1 MTPDILGV
9 KIGGASGSIPDVPTH
24 DGEQAGVM
32 TENPDPAP
40 GATFAPPPPSYAP
53 RVLRRTRDDRVIG
66 GVAAGFGR
74 WLGVDPVVVRVVLV
88 VLAIFGGSGLLLYA
102 AGWLFIPEEGAPAN
116 EAQRFI
122 ESTGKPGS
130 TGRIAFIVVAG
141 GLGIIV
147 LSAVFGGGPWH
158 GFWFF
163 GGGGSVLLLAAT
175 GALVLWLLNKD
186 KTPQA
191 ASVAAMSTTV
201 VAPTPEATGY
211 SYGGYGDYP
220 GYVPPTP
227 TPVPPPTPK
236 PRSYLGAATLSVA
249 LVAVGALVT
258 LNVTGAADI
267 PAVVVLATGLGVL
280 GIGMLVGTVFG
291 RARWLLAIAIPLLFC
306 TMIASI
312 IPSDLRLGTE
322 IGDRTWRPITI
333 SSTSDEFR
341 LDIGQAQVD
350 LTKLVIPAGTTS
362 VPISASV
369 GVGEL
374 AVIVPE
380 GVRVIVDASVGGG
393 RIWIQGLPEVSGTTA
408 SMNDEVPGVVPP
420 NAPTI
425 TLTAEVGLGN
435 LEVYRAQAS
444 N

>member
-1 MTPDILGV
+1 
-9 KIGGASGSIPDVPTH
+9 
-24 DGEQAGVM
+24 M
-32 TENPDPAP
+32 TETPEPAP
-40 GATFAPPPPSYAP
+40 GAAYAPPPPSYASRP
-53 RVLRRTRDDRVIG
+53 LRRTREDRVIG

-88 VLAIFGGSGLLLYA
+88 VLAIFGGSGLILYA
-102 AGWLFIPEEGAPAN
+102 AGWLFIPEEGAPTN
-116 EAQRFI
+116 EAQRFLD
-122 ESTGKPGS
+122 STGKPGS
-130 TGRIAFIVVAG
+130 TGRIAFIVVAA

-163 GGGGSVLLLAAT
+163 GGGGSVLLLVAAG
-175 GALVLWLLNKD
+175 GAVLWLLNKD
-186 KTPQA
+186 KAPQPA
-191 ASVAAMSTTV
+191 AGTAMMTAPTSVAP
-201 VAPTPEATGY
+201 APQSTGY

-220 GYVPPTP
+220 GYVAPTP

-236 PRSYLGAATLSVA
+236 HRSYLGAATLSVA
-249 LVAVGALVT
+249 LVAVGTLVT
-258 LNVTGAADI
+258 LNVTDVADI
-267 PAVVVLATGLGVL
+267 PAVVVFATGLGVL
-280 GIGMLVGTVFG
+280 GLGMLVGTLFG

-312 IPSDLRLGTE
+312 IPTNLRLGTE
-322 IGDRTWRPITI
+322 IGDRSWRPITI
-333 SSTSDEFR
+333 SSTSEEFR

-350 LTKLVIPAGTTS
+350 LTKLVIPAGTTT

-380 GVRVIVDASVGGG
+380 GVRVVVEANVGGG
-393 RIWIQGLPEVSGTTA
+393 RIWIQGLPEVSGTRA
-408 SMNDEVPGVVPP
+408 SMSDEVPGVVAP
-420 NAPTI
+420 NSPTI

-435 LEVYRAQAS
+435 LEVYRA
-444 N
+444 